1 MSTSRAA
8 FYMMPLMSA
17 EHKLKI
23 GLPKGSLQDT
33 TFRLLQKAGFK
44 VAVGSRSYFPSVDD
58 RELEAMLIKAK
69 EMSRYVELGIMDC
82 GIVGRDWVLEQGA
95 KVVEVAELRYAKSGL
110 KPVRWVLAV
119 PVSSKIKTLKDLKG
133 KRIATELVSYTKK
146 FLHSHKISAN
156 VEFSWGATEAKPPLL
171 ADAIVDLTE
180 TGASLKANNLRVVE
194 TVLESCTVLIA
205 NKVSWKDPWK
215 RQKIENLHL
224 LVQSAI
230 DAENKV
236 GLKMNVP
243 DNGLDRIMKIL
254 PAMHTPTIASLV
266 GSNWHSLEVIIDE
279 HKVRDLIPQLKR
291 AGATGI
297 IEYPLNKVVY

>member
-1 MSTSRAA
+1 MA
-8 FYMMPLMSA
+8 FYISRLMSFC
-17 EHKLKI
+17 HKLKI
-23 GLPKGSLQDT
+23 GLPKGSLQNT
-33 TFRLLQKAGFK
+33 TFHLLQKAGFK
-44 VAVGSRSYFPSVDD
+44 VAVDSRSYFPNIDD
-58 RELEAMLIKAK
+58 SELEAMLIKAR

-110 KPVRWVLAV
+110 QPVRWVLAV
-119 PVSSKIKTLKDLKG
+119 PVDSKIRTLKDLKG
-133 KRIATELVSYTKK
+133 KRIATELVICTKK
-146 FLHSHKISAN
+146 FLHSHNITAK

-171 ADAIVDLTE
+171 ADAIVDITE
-180 TGASLKANNLRVVE
+180 TGASLRANNLRILE

-205 NKVSWKDPWK
+205 NKSAWKDPWK
-215 RQKIENLHL
+215 KQKIENLQL

-243 DNGLDRIMKIL
+243 DQKLAHIMQIL
-254 PAMHTPTIASLV
+254 PAMHTPTMASLA
-266 GSNWHSLEVIIDE
+266 GNNWHSLEVIIDE
-279 HKVRDLIPQLKR
+279 HKVRDLIPKLKR